1 MQSSGRSL
9 PEVRTERYAHG
20 VNNNAPVIDGVILAA
35 GRSSR
40 MARPKPLL
48 EVGGMTFL
56 ERAARTLVAAGC
68 RRRYIVANAGADWV
82 DRAVQLGLDVI
93 VNNEPESEQIESLEL
108 AVERLP
114 SDTAA
119 ILVLPVDLPLVRED
133 TAAAIAASFR
143 AQPNPLILPF
153 HNGVA
158 GHPVLLGRELFETIS
173 AQPLEE
179 GIRSLILLHAR
190 HLREVKVVDP
200 GILVDID
207 TPDDYWRYI
216 ENK

>member
-9 PEVRTERYAHG
+9 RERRTGVYAD
-20 VNNNAPVIDGVILAA
+20 VMNDAPPIDGVILAA

-56 ERAARTLVAAGC
+56 ERAARTLQAAGC
-68 RRRYIVANAGADWV
+68 RTRYIVASADAEWL
-82 DRAVQLGLDVI
+82 DRAAALGLRVI
-93 VNNEPESEQIESLEL
+93 VNPAADSEQIDSLRL
-108 AVERLP
+108 AIQQLP
-114 SDTAA
+114 ADTAA
-119 ILVLPVDLPLVRED
+119 ALVLPVDLPLVRDD
-133 TAAAIAASFR
+133 TAASVTASYR
-143 AQPNPLILPF
+143 AQPVPLILPF

-158 GHPVLLGRELFETIS
+158 GHPVLLGRELFDDILT
-173 AQPLEE
+173 QPLEE
-179 GIRSLILLHAR
+179 GIRSLILGHAR

>member
-9 PEVRTERYAHG
+9 REVRTERYAHG
-20 VNNNAPVIDGVILAA
+20 VMNDAPVIDGVILAA

-56 ERAARTLVAAGC
+56 DRAARTLLAAGC
-68 RRRYIVANAGADWV
+68 RRRYIVASADAEWL
-82 DRAVQLGLDVI
+82 DRAARLGLDVI
-93 VNNEPESEQIESLEL
+93 INNAPESEQIESLEL
-108 AVERLP
+108 AVKQLP
-114 SDTAA
+114 ADTAA

-133 TAAAIAASFR
+133 TAAAVTASFR
-143 AQPNPLILPF
+143 AQPNQLILPF

-158 GHPVLLGRELFETIS
+158 GHPVLIGRELFDDIGS
-173 AQPLEE
+173 KPLEE
-179 GIRSLILLHAR
+179 GIRSLILMHAR

-200 GILVDID
+200 GILIDID